1 MKCQYG
7 HNDQH
12 TSGSAYIRSRAEKST
27 KIQQVKGEKNRV
39 CNFFFKKLQIFLKI
53 RNKCPIGIN
62 VHWE

>member
-27 KIQQVKGEKNRV
+27 KIQQVKGEKKQGMQ
-39 CNFFFKKLQIFLKI
+39 FFFKKIENFSK
-53 RNKCPIGIN
+53 N
-62 VHWE
+62 

>member
-27 KIQQVKGEKNRV
+27 KIQQIKGEKKQDMQISL
-39 CNFFFKKLQIFLKI
+39 KKIANCYK
-53 RNKCPIGIN
+53 N
-62 VHWE
+62 

>member
-12 TSGSAYIRSRAEKST
+12 TSGLAYIRSRAEKST
-27 KIQQVKGEKNRV
+27 KIQQVKGEKKQGMQ
-39 CNFFFKKLQIFLKI
+39 FFFKKLQIFLKI